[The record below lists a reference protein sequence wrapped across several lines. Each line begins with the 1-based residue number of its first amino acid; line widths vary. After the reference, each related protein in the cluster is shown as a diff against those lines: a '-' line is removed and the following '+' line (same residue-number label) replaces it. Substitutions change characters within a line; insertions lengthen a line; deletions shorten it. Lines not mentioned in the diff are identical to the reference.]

1 MCKNIK
7 KEIARVDTSGGQCRP
22 PSTSRRRFLAG
33 VGAGVVGAGVISD
46 SARAAADG
54 TAGERVTDDPFED
67 PEELEAFVDEVMR
80 ERIGDEVAGAT
91 ISVVDSDKTVL
102 EKEYGYADIDA
113 DRPVDA
119 QETVFRVGSV
129 AKLVTWTAVMQGI
142 EDGRLDLDADVN
154 SYLEDSTVEV
164 SNDYDER
171 VTLRHLGTHTAGF
184 DYALNPGVTDD
195 EGDITSLEE
204 ALVENQPERV
214 RPPGEVVE
222 YSNYGAMLAAHV
234 IEEAYD
240 TTFEE
245 YVRSEIFDPLDMDH
259 STFAQPVPDDHPGEL
274 AEPHSGTDGEFAVE
288 DDIYINWR
296 PAGSLE
302 TTAADMAAFMGAHLG
317 GGAFGGGRI
326 LDADTTKE
334 MHAQHFERHPEVN
347 NWRYGFHEQGQP
359 DANVIAHSGGAI
371 HFTSHL
377 ALSLDHEV
385 GIFVAYNVRN
395 ERSMPGEVI
404 DEIIDEFD
412 LQPEA
417 DDPVPT
423 TEQGSVERAEQVV
436 GEYSP
441 TIRPETGPEQVLGVV
456 MAMSVEAD
464 GEEIVTNT
472 VGEDERRWIETEPY
486 VYRSVEDHDV
496 LVFDVE
502 DDTVQRAHQSNAPT
516 TTFEPTPFIDRQ
528 IVSGGG
534 LSASLLVFVLS
545 AVGWTGRGA
554 WRRSKRYRSDDGGHG
569 NRDGVKEVDGGGE
582 EFDDDDDGGVASAD
596 VEERVVEGSK
606 ERARSP
612 EYLSRAAGAG
622 LCAASLAFVG
632 LLVAAFAAYED
643 LVFALDPLSLQMAF
657 TSAYLVALFA
667 IGTVVGTVLA
677 WKNGYWSLGA
687 RLHQTLLAVAGVV
700 FVALLGSLGLL

>member
-1 MCKNIK
+1 MNAN
-7 KEIARVDTSGGQCRP
+7 EAQCRP
-22 PSTSRRRFLAG
+22 PSTSRRGFLAG
-33 VGAGVVGAGVISD
+33 LGAGVVGAGAISD
-46 SARAAADG
+46 SAEAAADE
-54 TAGERVTDDPFED
+54 TAGERVADEPFGD
-67 PEELEAFVDEVMR
+67 PEELEAFVDDVM
-80 ERIGDEVAGAT
+80 EKRIGDKVVGAT
-91 ISVVDSDKTVL
+91 ISVVDGDEAVL
-102 EKEYGYADIDA
+102 EKGYGYADIDA
-113 DRPVDA
+113 GRPVDA

-129 AKLVTWTAVMQGI
+129 AKLVTWTAVMQGV

-154 SYLEDSTVEV
+154 WYLEDSTVEV
-164 SNDYDER
+164 PNDYDKP
-171 VTLRHLGTHTAGF
+171 VTLRHLATHTAGF
-184 DYALNPGVTDD
+184 DYALDPGMTDD
-195 EGDITSLEE
+195 AGDITSLEE

-222 YSNYGAMLAAHV
+222 YSNYGAMLAGHV
-234 IEEAYD
+234 VEEAYD

-245 YVRSEIFDPLDMDH
+245 YVRSEIFDPLGMNY
-259 STFAQPVPDDHPGEL
+259 STFAQPVPDNHPGEL
-274 AEPHSGTDGEFAVE
+274 AKPHSGTDGEFAVE

-302 TTAADMAAFMGAHLG
+302 TTAADMAAFMRAHLG
-317 GGAFGGGRI
+317 GGAFDGGRI
-326 LDADTTKE
+326 LAPNTTEE

-347 NWRYGFHEQGQP
+347 NWRYGFHEQGHP

-377 ALSLDHEV
+377 ALSLDHDV

-423 TEQGSVERAEQVV
+423 TEQDSVERAEQVA

-441 TIRPETGPEQVLGVV
+441 TIRPETGPGQVLGVM
-456 MAMSVEAD
+456 MAMTVEAD
-464 GEEIVTNT
+464 GEEIITSMM
-472 VGEDERRWIETEPY
+472 GEGEQRWIETEPY
-486 VYRSVEDHDV
+486 VYRSVDGHDV
-496 LVFDVE
+496 LAFDVE
-502 DDTVQRAHQSNAPT
+502 DGDVQRAHQSNAPT

-534 LSASLLVFVLS
+534 LVAALLVFLLS
-545 AVGWTGRGA
+545 TVGWTGLGA
-554 WRRSKRYRSDDGGHG
+554 WRRIKRYRSDDGGRG
-569 NRDGVKEVDGGGE
+569 SRDGVDEVDGGE
-582 EFDDDDDGGVASAD
+582 EAGDDDDDGVASGD
-596 VEERVVEGSK
+596 VQERVVAGTK

-622 LCAASLAFVG
+622 LCMASLALVG
-632 LLVAAFAAYED
+632 LLVAAFVAYED
-643 LVFALDPLSLQMAF
+643 LVFALDPLSLQLAF
-657 TSAYLVALFA
+657 ASAYLVALFA
-667 IGTVVGTVLA
+667 IGTVIGTVLA

-700 FVALLGSLGLL
+700 FVGLLVSLGLLL